1 MVLIVVPK
9 HDKMFGNI
17 APVIAG
23 NIIGCSVLM
32 TAPEWLGVLETIHY
46 IRAKVAKLARVSS
59 LFTSCR
65 VVAEAP
71 HKHDSQGCQYT
82 VKLDNAVPGTRPK
95 RCHEC
100 IIF

>member
-32 TAPEWLGVLETIHY
+32 TAPEWLGVL
-46 IRAKVAKLARVSS
+46 AA
-59 LFTSCR
+59 CR
-65 VVAEAP
+65 
-71 HKHDSQGCQYT
+71 T
-82 VKLDNAVPGTRPK
+82 
-95 RCHEC
+95 
-100 IIF
+100 